1 MDGFERLAAGR
12 QTVLLLGDGLG
23 DASMADGLGVPHV
36 LKVGGGQV
44 WGEAYP
50 VVGDAGRDIV
60 GGGGLTV
67 AAAGG
72 WLMGGGLSALSRTFG
87 YGIDNVMAFDVV
99 LRH

>member
-1 MDGFERLAAGR
+1 M
-12 QTVLLLGDGLG
+12 
-23 DASMADGLGVPHV
+23 
-36 LKVGGGQV
+36 

-87 YGIDNVMAFDVV
+87 YGIDNVVAFEVV
-99 LRH
+99 TADGSILQLSDAVDGLTEFENRSVVGIGPPPSCSGPMQRA